1 MLLNY
6 KSYQSIRNE
15 DIENMK
21 RSEIR
26 EAIFK
31 VLFRVEFHPQEEWLE
46 QVDLF
51 LEEPEYFSGV
61 VEEKDKEY
69 IKKKTEDIL
78 IHIQEINEMLSE
90 KSKGWKL
97 ERMGKVE
104 LSILRL
110 AVYEIHFDEE
120 VPTGVAINEA
130 VELAKKFGGDD
141 SRRFVNGI
149 LAKLA

>member
-1 MLLNY
+1 
-6 KSYQSIRNE
+6 
-15 DIENMK
+15 MK

-78 IHIQEINEMLSE
+78 IHIQEINGFKSRVCKSRAE
-90 KSKGWKL
+90 KQQTVG
-97 ERMGKVE
+97 G
-104 LSILRL
+104 RL
-110 AVYEIHFDEE
+110 
-120 VPTGVAINEA
+120 
-130 VELAKKFGGDD
+130 D
-141 SRRFVNGI
+141 SRVSGNR
-149 LAKLA
+149 AEPH